1 MRSIPRPTCYRSK
14 VMVLPVFLNRVARPA
29 FCLAVLSLSLSLSLS
44 ACGGAEARKAKHM
57 EKGQTFLAAGKFEKA
72 RVEFQNALQIAPTDA
87 EARYE
92 NGVVDER
99 LGKARDAA
107 QFYQGAIDV
116 NPDHVGARANLA
128 RLYLFAGAPDRA
140 LELIGPA
147 LEKHPDDAELLTVRA
162 AARLQKKDP
171 GGALAD
177 ALRAVQL
184 APANEDAAAV
194 LAGLYVSSG
203 RTDEAR
209 TLLQDSIKRIPDTVD
224 LRLALAQIYAGENNA
239 AETEAILVDLI
250 RLKPEEKTHRIRLAQ
265 FYAHTNQVDAGE
277 RTLRQAV
284 KDLPEQDSLK
294 LALVDFIAA
303 HRGFDAAEQQLKTL
317 IAADPKNGELKFA
330 LAKFYEANRQP
341 EKAEAIYRGVID
353 AEGLGSGGLTAR
365 DRLAVLMVQRNDV
378 PAALALI
385 GEVLAKSPRDDDALL
400 LRGDVALSKKDP
412 RAAIADLR
420 AVLRD
425 QPNAVAVLRMLAR
438 AHMANGEA
446 AIAEETLRGA
456 VEANP
461 QDPALRLE
469 FARLL
474 SQLGKADQAKPII
487 ADLVKQKPDNLEA
500 LDAQFRIS
508 LSTKDFVTARSAADA
523 IVAIRPKLAIGHLY
537 EGMIADADKRAE
549 EARREYSLALDLQ
562 PEAAEPLEGLVQS
575 LWNAKRTDEAL
586 KRLDDV
592 AARFPDNAFALNLKG
607 DLLIV
612 GGRAVEAQQAFKL
625 AIARAPKWWK
635 PYRGLANA
643 QLAAKENPAVAIAT
657 LRTAEP
663 IVDQSDAL
671 GVELAAM
678 LENQGDPDQAI
689 GEYEKIVR
697 RYPQSEVAAN
707 NLAMLLATYK
717 KDPASLDQAK
727 ELSARFADSANPSY
741 LDTYGWVL
749 YKRGDAA
756 ASVPVLARVVER
768 SPDAVIARYH
778 LGMAQSQAGDN
789 SDARDN
795 LMRAVKSGTRFSGL
809 DEARATLDK
818 LAKLP
823 PIAASTPKT

>member
-1 MRSIPRPTCYRSK
+1 MRSIPRPTCYCGK
-14 VMVLPVFLNRVARPA
+14 IMALPMFLNRAILPA
-29 FCLAVLSLSLSLSLS
+29 VCLAVLSLS
-44 ACGGAEARKAKHM
+44 ACGGAETRKAKHM

-87 EARYE
+87 DARYE

-99 LGKARDAA
+99 LGKPRDAA

-116 NPDHVGARANLA
+116 NPDHVGALANLA
-128 RLYLFAGAPDRA
+128 RLYLFSGAPDRA

-147 LEKHPDDAELLTVRA
+147 IEKHPDDAELLTVRA

-171 GGALAD
+171 DGAMVD
-177 ALRAVQL
+177 ALRAVRL
-184 APANEDAAAV
+184 APANEDAVAV
-194 LAGLYVSSG
+194 LGGLYVSSG
-203 RTDEAR
+203 RKDEAR
-209 TLLQDSIKRIPDTVD
+209 TLLQESIKRIPGTVD
-224 LRLALAQIYAGENNA
+224 LRLALAQIYAGESNE
-239 AETEAILVDLI
+239 AETEVILVDLI
-250 RLKPEEKTHRIRLAQ
+250 RLKPDEKSHRIRLAQ
-265 FYAHTNQVDAGE
+265 FYAHTNQVDEGE
-277 RTLRQAV
+277 RTLRQAI

-294 LALVDFIAA
+294 LTLVDFIAA
-303 HRGFDAAEQQLKTL
+303 HRGPDAAEQQLKTL
-317 IAADPKNGELKFA
+317 IAAEPKNTELTFA
-330 LAKFYEANRQP
+330 LARFYEANHQT
-341 EKAEAIYRGVID
+341 EKAEAIYHGVID
-353 AEGLGSGGLTAR
+353 TEGLGSAGLTAR
-365 DRLAVLMVQRNDV
+365 DRLAALLVQRKDV
-378 PAALALI
+378 PGALTLI

-400 LRGDVALSKKDP
+400 LRGDIALSKKDT

-425 QPNAVAVLRMLAR
+425 QPNAVGVLRMLAR
-438 AHMANGEA
+438 AHLANGEA

-461 QDPALRLE
+461 QDANLRLE
-469 FARLL
+469 FAKLL

-487 ADLVKQKPDNLEA
+487 TDLVKQKPDNLDA
-500 LDAQFRIS
+500 LDAQYRIS
-508 LSTKDFVTARSAADA
+508 MQTRELATAKSAADA
-523 IVAIRPKLAIGHLY
+523 IVALRPKLALGHLY
-537 EGMIADADKRAE
+537 EGMIADADKRTE
-549 EARREYSLALDLQ
+549 DARREYSLALDLQ
-562 PEAAEPLEGLVQS
+562 PDAAEPLEGLVQS

-586 KRLDDV
+586 ARLDAV

-607 DLLIV
+607 DLLVV
-612 GGRAVEAQQAFKL
+612 GGRAVEAEQAFKL

-643 QLAAKENPAVAIAT
+643 QLAAKETPAEAIAT
-657 LRTAEP
+657 LRNAEP
-663 IVDQSDAL
+663 IVDQGDAL
-671 GVELAAM
+671 GAELAVM
-678 LENQGDPDQAI
+678 LENQGNPDQAI

-717 KDPASLDQAK
+717 RDSVSLDQAK

-756 ASVPVLARVVER
+756 ASVSVLARVVAK

-809 DEARATLDK
+809 DEAKATLDK

-823 PIAASTPKT
+823 SIAASTPKT